1 MPELDIACEALAEAI
16 APYSE
21 SPSTEPNH
29 RLWVADE
36 HPLSTNLLKK
46 LAEQKI
52 YLTSNRIDQ
61 VERAQKAGINAF
73 FSDFDLQHPEHS
85 LNHSQLW
92 HSIYFRVA
100 KEKSVVHHVINSAA
114 NNLAPKGNLWLA
126 GHKKEGTKTYLSKA
140 EDKFGCKAHVKRGK
154 DQLFVGHLSLFSQGE
169 DLPEKNYSDLRQ
181 VEMSGS
187 SYWTKPGLFGWNKV
201 DSGSEFLIE
210 ILETLNLD
218 LINSRVLDLGCG
230 YGYLACRAANLGAK
244 NLVATDN
251 CAAAIAAC
259 KKNLEEYALKECE
272 VIATSCA
279 DRVEGKFDLILCNP
293 PFHSGFS
300 TNSELHHNFLT
311 AIRSKLK
318 PDAQALVVV
327 NQFLRL
333 QDLCERNQLHILDR
347 YRDNQRHFDLY
358 RLSISR

>member
-1 MPELDIACEALAEAI
+1 MSELDIACEALAEAI
-16 APYSE
+16 SPNSE
-21 SPSTEPNH
+21 PSGTDANH

-61 VERAQKAGINAF
+61 VEHAQKAGINAF
-73 FSDFDLQHPEHS
+73 FSDFDLQHPEHNS
-85 LNHSQLW
+85 DHAQLW
-92 HSIYFRVA
+92 NSIYFRVA
-100 KEKSVVHHVINSAA
+100 KEKSVVHHVINSAT

-154 DQLFVGHLSLFSQGE
+154 DQLFVGHLSLFNQGA
-169 DLPEKNYSDLRQ
+169 DLPDKNYSDLRL

-187 SYWTKPGLFGWNKV
+187 NYWSKPGLFGWNKV

-210 ILETLNLD
+210 TLKSLNLD
-218 LINSRVLDLGCG
+218 LTKSRVLDLGCG
-230 YGYLACRAANLGAK
+230 YGYLAQNVAKLGIER
-244 NLVATDN
+244 LVATDN
-251 CAAAIAAC
+251 CAAAIQAC
-259 KKNLEEYALKECE
+259 KKNLEDFALTECE
-272 VIATSCA
+272 VIAASCA
-279 DRVEGKFDLILCNP
+279 DKVEGQFDLILCNP

-300 TNSELHHNFLT
+300 TNSELHHDFLT

-318 PDAQALVVV
+318 PDGQALVVV